1 MGWVGCV
8 DLKVSEDSFGDN
20 CFAMSKYSR
29 VNPTVEIKF
38 LEK

>member
-1 MGWVGCV
+1 MGRVV
-8 DLKVSEDSFGDN
+8 LKVSEDSFADH

-29 VNPTVEIKF
+29 VNPTVVIKF

>member
-1 MGWVGCV
+1 MGCV
-8 DLKVSEDSFGDN
+8 ALNVSEDSFADH

-29 VNPTVEIKF
+29 VNPSVVIKL

>member
-1 MGWVGCV
+1 MGCV
-8 DLKVSEDSFGDN
+8 DLNVSEDSFADH

-29 VNPTVEIKF
+29 VNPSVVIKL